1 MGNSVLTV
9 LFTRLLVIPS
19 LALAPVLLKQFPSK
33 LVQAVGFSGCILANL
48 TLAFDY
54 NGLKKRDAMHIVLFD
69 ALYIVQL
76 SFQSL
81 PGVTT
86 MAIPAEIFPSAV
98 RGTGAAVSAASGKVG
113 AVLGAYYFTRMK
125 NNRQIAEIFWI
136 VTFTST
142 VALILTLMLTPL
154 YNGETLDRA
163 EKLAEFGK
171 TRDAVKML
179 YRDTQEHEIF
189 EDDED
194 SDDLEDNDLSSV
206 SSDESN

>member
-1 MGNSVLTV
+1 MGVLTV
-9 LFTRLLVIPS
+9 FFTRLLAIPS
-19 LALAPVLLKQFPSK
+19 LAIAPLLLKLTRSK
-33 LVQAVGFSGCILANL
+33 WVQAGGFCGCILANSA
-48 TLAFDY
+48 LAVFY
-54 NGLKKRDAMHIVLFD
+54 TELHKQDAAHKILFD
-69 ALYIVQL
+69 SLYVVQL

-98 RGTGAAVSAASGKVG
+98 RGTCAAVSAASGKVG

-194 SDDLEDNDLSSV
+194 SDNLEDNDLSSV